1 MTTLA
6 ETQAALQR
14 ALCGGQRG
22 VESLIVSDDRLA
34 AGPRLEIYAQAYLAR
49 LAGALAEAYP
59 AVRQIAGAARFE
71 RLARGYV
78 AAYPSRSAS
87 IRWLGREFGDFLG
100 TRGVG
105 PRSRGLAELAR
116 WEWSLSLA
124 FDAADATP
132 ADERALAG
140 LAPGDWA
147 RLRLRFVPSLQRID
161 LATNALEWW
170 RAATRG
176 APRPARWRSAPFVAW
191 VAWRQGLTP
200 SFRSLAP
207 EEARALDAAVSGST
221 FAELCE
227 GLAAAV
233 GTEDAPLRAATLLKS
248 WIAEGWIAAFELA

>member
-161 LATNALEWW
+161 LATNALHWW

-176 APRPARWRSAPFVAW
+176 APRPARWRRGSRVAW